1 MPNDPEP
8 TKTATDAVVATTAA
22 ATNAIPSADAPAMLL
37 EGAFD
42 GRATFQQLIR
52 DALATAAREGW
63 REIIL
68 CDASFDDWPLG
79 ERAVVDSLNTWSKSG
94 RHLTILAK
102 RFDTL
107 IARHHRFVTWRG
119 RWSHIIDARAV
130 PSADEQEFPSAI
142 YSPTWVM
149 RRLDL
154 THSKGVASHQAQRRV
169 ALREEVNEWLGKS
182 SPAFAATTLGL

>member
-1 MPNDPEP
+1 MPTDPLP
-8 TKTATDAVVATTAA
+8 AQPVATARTA
-22 ATNAIPSADAPAMLL
+22 SALL

-42 GRATFQQLIR
+42 GRAVFQQLIR

-68 CDASFDDWPLG
+68 ADASFEDWPLG
-79 ERAVVDSLNTWSKSG
+79 ERSVVESLNAWSQSG

-119 RWSHIIDARAV
+119 RWSHIISARAV
-130 PSADEQEFPSAI
+130 PSADEQEFPSALS
-142 YSPTWVM
+142 SPLWAL

-154 THSKGVASHQAQRRV
+154 THSKGVASHQARRRV
-169 ALREEVNEWLGKS
+169 ALREEINEWLGKS
-182 SPAFAATTLGL
+182 SPAFASTTLGL